1 MQPHE
6 AFKLGFL
13 SRCVEEGLSPE
24 QINGLAK
31 SAAEFLGKQAFVRE
45 AIGQVTG
52 TVKDTADAG
61 KSVVEFGKSMW
72 PLAALAVG
80 VPAGAG
86 ALTAYL
92 QNAAT
97 DVDATDVEEAKQ
109 QELMDTYRRMADQLG
124 RKKQMRDYK
133 QQRKRT
139 GQVFL

>member
-13 SRCVEEGLSPE
+13 SRCVEEGLSP
-24 QINGLAK
+24 QQTNVLAK
-31 SAAEFLGKQAFVRE
+31 SAAEMLTKQAFVRE

-92 QNAAT
+92 QNSAT
-97 DVDATDVEEAKQ
+97 DSDSSDVEDAKR
-109 QELMDTYRRMADQLG
+109 QELLDTYRRMTE
-124 RKKQMRDYK
+124 QMNRQQKLRGYK
-133 QQRKRT
+133 EQRKRT

>member
-24 QINGLAK
+24 QTHGLAK
-31 SAAEFLGKQAFVRE
+31 SAAAVFSKEAFVRE
-45 AIGQVTG
+45 ALGQVTG
-52 TVKDTADAG
+52 TVKDTAEAG
-61 KSVVEFGKSMW
+61 KSVVELGKSMW

-97 DVDATDVEEAKQ
+97 DVDSTDVAEAKQ
-109 QELMDTYRRMADQLG
+109 QELVDTYRRMADQLG
-124 RKKQMRDYK
+124 RQKQLRDYK

>member
-13 SRCVEEGLSPE
+13 ARCVEEGLSPA
-24 QINGLAK
+24 QTNSLAK
-31 SAAEFLGKQAFVRE
+31 TAADLLNKQAFVRE

-86 ALTAYL
+86 ALAAYL
-92 QNAAT
+92 QNSAT
-97 DVDATDVEEAKQ
+97 DVDSSDVEDAKQ
-109 QELMDTYRRMADQLG
+109 QELVDTYRRMSDQLG
-124 RKKQMRDYK
+124 RQKQLREYK